1 MRRSIIGMGACAA
14 ATCVLAVAALA
25 PAGAASVRAQ
35 AAVVRDCATSLVAG
49 SAAGVAER
57 RWRAPADGLL
67 TARLEGGA
75 TPDWDLAIFRPGEPR
90 ALAASTSVT
99 SDELAK
105 AWVSAGDRL
114 TIQACRRAGGAAA
127 VPLSLDFVQLA
138 RPAPTDGPTSLAT
151 VPISGPED
159 VARLEQLGIDVTE
172 DVSVGAATVV
182 LHSDADRALLA
193 SAGFESRTL
202 ITDLEAANT
211 ADRRAEQL
219 TAQRRGRSGLPSGRN
234 TYRHYS
240 DYTTELKA
248 LADDNPGFV
257 RSIVLGQT
265 VDERPIEGVEIAA
278 GVNRTDDGRP
288 VYLNIGL
295 HHAREWPSGE
305 FPMEFAIDLVN
316 GFNGDDPRIRAL
328 LRRVRVVI
336 VPVVNADGFIV
347 SRDTAAGEF
356 KRKNCRPTLG
366 DEALPCEARSVLSG
380 VDLNRNYGAYWG
392 GAGSSSSP
400 SSEIYRGPEPYSEP
414 EAEAVHRFSSR
425 IQPTV
430 LITNHTFTSQGTWL
444 RQPGFTAVVSSTP
457 DEPAMKSLGDAMADA
472 TGWLSQRAWKLGEI
486 TGATEDWNY
495 FAQGTYGYTP
505 EARGP
510 DFHGNFGDMVVGE
523 YLGDAAHPGLG
534 VREAFLIAGE
544 RAANRADHS
553 VLTGSGPAGAKL
565 SLRKAFVTPTSQ
577 GGVNVSDVLRT
588 TLTVPTSGHYRW
600 DVNPSSRPLVPGE
613 KWRMVCSASGGGRGV
628 RNVAVARGE
637 RVTVDWGAGCAEIR

>member
-1 MRRSIIGMGACAA
+1 MIGLGACAA
-14 ATCVLAVAALA
+14 AICALA
-25 PAGAASVRAQ
+25 AAAVPAARAQPVRAET
-35 AAVVRDCATSLVAG
+35 AVGRDCATSLVTG

-57 RWRAPADGLL
+57 RWTAPADGLL
-67 TARLEGGA
+67 TVRLEGGGA
-75 TPDWDLAIFRPGEPR
+75 PDWDLAIFRDGEPR
-90 ALAASTSVT
+90 AVAASTSVT
-99 SDELAK
+99 SDELAR
-105 AWVSAGDRL
+105 AWVSAGDPL
-114 TIQACRRAGGAAA
+114 TIQACRRAGDMAA
-127 VPLSLDFVQLA
+127 VPLSLDFLQIA
-138 RPAPTDGPTSLAT
+138 RPARATGPTSLASVT
-151 VPISGPED
+151 ISGPAD
-159 VARLEQLGIDVTE
+159 LARLEQLGIDVTE

-202 ITDLEAANT
+202 IADLEAANA

-257 RSIVLGQT
+257 RSVVLGQT
-265 VDERPIEGVEIAA
+265 VDERPIEGVEIAS

-288 VYLNIGL
+288 VYLNMGL

-316 GFNGDDPRIRAL
+316 GFNGDDPRITAL

-356 KRKNCRPTLG
+356 RRKNCRPTLG
-366 DEALPCEARSVLSG
+366 DDALPCEARSVSSG

-392 GAGSSSSP
+392 GAGSSASP
-400 SSEIYRGPEPYSEP
+400 SSEVYRGPEPYSEP
-414 EAEAVHRFSSR
+414 EADSVHGFSSQ

-444 RQPGFTAVVSSTP
+444 RQPGFTAVVRTTP
-457 DEPAMKSLGDAMADA
+457 DEPAMKSLGDAMANA

-510 DFHGNFGDMVVGE
+510 DFHGNFDDMVVGE
-523 YLGDAAHPGLG
+523 YLGDPAHTGLG

-553 VLTGSGPAGAKL
+553 VLAGSGPPGAKL

-577 GGVNVSDVLRT
+577 AGVNVSDVLRT
-588 TLTVPTSGHYRW
+588 TLTVPPSGHYHW

-613 KWRMVCSASGGGRGV
+613 KWRMICSASGGGRGV
-628 RNVAVARGE
+628 HNVAVARGE
-637 RVTVDWGAGCAEIR
+637 RVTVDWGAGCAQSR

>member
-1 MRRSIIGMGACAA
+1 MIGVGACAA
-14 ATCVLAVAALA
+14 AICTLAAAVVP
-25 PAGAASVRAQ
+25 PAGAQPIRAET
-35 AAVVRDCATSLVAG
+35 AVARDCATSLVTG

-57 RWRAPADGLL
+57 RWTAPADGLL
-67 TARLEGGA
+67 TVRLEGGGA
-75 TPDWDLAIFRPGEPR
+75 PDWDLAIFRHGEPH
-90 ALAASTSVT
+90 AVAASTSVT
-99 SDELAK
+99 SDELAR

-114 TIQACRRAGGAAA
+114 TIQACRRAGGMAA
-127 VPLSLDFVQLA
+127 VPLSLDFLQIA
-138 RPAPTDGPTSLAT
+138 RPAPTTGPTSLASVT
-151 VPISGPED
+151 ISGAAD
-159 VARLEQLGIDVTE
+159 LARLEQLGIDVTE

-202 ITDLEAANT
+202 IADLEAANA
-211 ADRRAEQL
+211 ADRHAEQL

-257 RSIVLGQT
+257 RSVVLGQT
-265 VDERPIEGVEIAA
+265 VDGRPIEGVEIAS

-288 VYLNIGL
+288 VYLNMGL

-305 FPMEFAIDLVN
+305 FTMEFAIDLVN
-316 GFNGDDPRIRAL
+316 GFNGDDPRITAL

-347 SRDTAAGEF
+347 SRETAAGEF
-356 KRKNCRPTLG
+356 RRKNCRPTLG
-366 DEALPCEARSVLSG
+366 DDALPCEARSVSSG

-392 GAGSSSSP
+392 GAGSSASP
-400 SSEIYRGPEPYSEP
+400 SSELYRGPEPYSEP
-414 EAEAVHRFSSR
+414 EADAVHGFSSQ

-444 RQPGFTAVVSSTP
+444 RQPGFTAVVRTTP
-457 DEPAMKSLGDAMADA
+457 DEPAMKSLGDAMANA
-472 TGWLSQRAWKLGEI
+472 TGWLSQRAWKIGEI

-510 DFHGNFGDMVVGE
+510 DFHGNFDDMVVGE
-523 YLGDAAHPGLG
+523 YLGDPAHTGLG

-553 VLTGSGPAGAKL
+553 VLAGSGPPGAKL

-577 GGVNVSDVLRT
+577 GGVNVSDVLNT
-588 TLTVPTSGHYRW
+588 TLTVPPSGHYRW

-613 KWRMVCSASGGGRGV
+613 KWRMICSASGGGRGV
-628 RNVAVARGE
+628 HNVAVARGE
-637 RVTVDWGAGCAEIR
+637 RVTVDWGAGCTQIR